1 MNASSTRLSVGFSG
15 SIANGGLRPIAD
27 ISNSSS
33 VALMLTEQAFRCIRM
48 AVAAGDGRRVIHSE
62 YDPTAFGNFIIAYE
76 DGGEPR
82 SIVCDR
88 LELAVCDDLQ
98 GQRGCRTVLP
108 SIQRAKEGEVLEA
121 LGL

>member
-1 MNASSTRLSVGFSG
+1 
-15 SIANGGLRPIAD
+15 
-27 ISNSSS
+27 
-33 VALMLTEQAFRCIRM
+33 MLTEEAFRCIRM
-48 AVAAGDGRRVIHSE
+48 AVAAGDRRRVVHSE

-76 DGGEPR
+76 DAGQPR

-98 GQRGCRTVLP
+98 GHQGCRTVVP
-108 SIQRAKEGEVLEA
+108 SIQNAGEAEVLEA